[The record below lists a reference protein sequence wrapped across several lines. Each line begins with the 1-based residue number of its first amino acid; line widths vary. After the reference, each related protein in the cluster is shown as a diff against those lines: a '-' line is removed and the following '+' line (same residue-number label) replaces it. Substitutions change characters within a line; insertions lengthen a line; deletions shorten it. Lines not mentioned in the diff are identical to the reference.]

1 MPTWIPEAD
10 GLHLARTLESG
21 QAFRWRWNPGRDG
34 ARVAVGV
41 IGREV
46 LQVEQDARG
55 LCLLSPDTQEARRL
69 LLDYLGCSR
78 EPRGVAGIEAAL
90 AEDGV
95 LARILPHTRGIAI
108 LAQDPWEV
116 LISFIISANNNIP
129 KITQS
134 IERLARAFGEPLGDG
149 AHAFPAPARLA
160 AARPQTLA
168 ACLLGYRAPYVRA
181 AARMVADG
189 GLDLAALRLVPF
201 EAARERLLEVPG
213 VGEKVADCIL
223 LFGLGRTA
231 AFPVDVWVTRAVERL
246 YFRGR
251 PRTPKQIQAFARARF
266 GPLAGHA
273 QQHLF
278 AYARAYL
285 RAARASELGRQAP
298 KHRPPTPRG
307 HPRGT

>member
-1 MPTWIPEAD
+1 MPAWIAKAD

-21 QAFRWRWNPGRDG
+21 QAFRWRWDAGLDG

-41 IGREV
+41 VGRHI
-46 LQVEQDARG
+46 LQVKQDAGG
-55 LCLLSPDTQEARRL
+55 LYLLSPDTEDVRRL

-90 AEDGV
+90 VEDGV
-95 LARILPHTRGIAI
+95 LAGILPHTRGIAI

-134 IERLARAFGEPLGDG
+134 IERLARAFGEPLRDG
-149 AHAFPAPARLA
+149 MHAFPAPARLA
-160 AARPQTLA
+160 AARPRTLA

-189 GLDLAALRLVPF
+189 DLDLDHLRRLPF
-201 EAARERLLEVPG
+201 EAVRERLLEVPG

-223 LFGLGRTA
+223 LFGLDRTA

-251 PRTPKQIQAFARARF
+251 PLTPKQIQAFARARF
-266 GPLAGHA
+266 GPLAGYA

-278 AYARAYL
+278 AYARAHL
-285 RAARASELGRQAP
+285 RDARTSERTRPAPRPRTAA
-298 KHRPPTPRG
+298 PRR
-307 HPRGT
+307 HSRGT